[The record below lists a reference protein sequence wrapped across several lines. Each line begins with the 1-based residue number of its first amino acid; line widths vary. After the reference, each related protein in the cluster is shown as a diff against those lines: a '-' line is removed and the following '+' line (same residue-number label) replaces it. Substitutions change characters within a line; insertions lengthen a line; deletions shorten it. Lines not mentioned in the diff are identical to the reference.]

1 MPLFERVLVANRGE
15 IADRIFR
22 TCRRLGIA
30 TVAIAPDDD
39 RDSLHARSADA
50 VVQVSSYFAADEIA
64 AAARSNGASAVHP
77 GYGFLSEQANFART
91 IEGAGSVWIGPPPAA
106 LGLAGDKLAAREV
119 AARAGVPT
127 LAAGEPA
134 EVGYPLIVKAAAGGG
149 GRGMRVVREAAD
161 LDSAIEAAQREANAA
176 FGDDRIYF
184 EQFVEDARHVE
195 VQLLADTHGEILAL
209 GERDCSVQRRHQKLI
224 EESPSPALEQRQRE
238 QLAIYATTLARQ
250 VGYQSAGT
258 AEFLISSNGDIAF
271 IELNARLQV
280 EHPVSELVFDLDLV
294 EWQLRI
300 AAGAHLDID
309 QQPRGHAIEARLYAE
324 HPVTFLPQIGVI
336 RELSLPAR
344 VRVDAG
350 VERGD
355 EISTRYD
362 AMIAKLVAHGPDR
375 DSALE
380 RLEHALEDMRVSGV
394 VTNLP
399 LLRWLVGHPSFRQGR
414 VATNFFELNPPL
426 ERTRRAQLP
435 WPGYFRLGRGTQPA
449 PRLQTPP
456 SLERQPATGSAVVG
470 DATAALVVAPMP
482 GTVLDVFVEAGQ
494 RVSAREPLL
503 VLEAMKMETPVTAPF
518 AGCVTTV
525 GASAGQQVSAGDVLV
540 ELAS

>member
-30 TVAIAPDDD
+30 SVAIATDDD

-300 AAGAHLDID
+300 AAGAHLNID

-494 RVSAREPLL
+494 RVSARERLL